1 MRGLIAAALVGWTV
15 FGAAARGAAEWE
27 PSEVKM
33 SAEELES
40 KVVAAGRPRLF
51 FQADGL
57 VELKKAIQ
65 TTHREKWER
74 LKEAVDAALDE
85 EPPEYRPPRLGGDPT
100 RPGTLNDEMLW
111 QRQFGYRVPG
121 MALVALLDADPKYFE
136 LVRKWALKPAE
147 YPLWGAGVFE
157 NADLAASHCLFGL
170 AIAYDWLYERWSP
183 EDRETLRTILAER
196 GKLMYESAEG
206 INDRGWWKHEWRQN
220 HSWCAYQAL
229 GVTAIALGGDVPE
242 VGEWLGKSVWG
253 FQHIVAELPDE
264 GAYEEGIPYW
274 GYGIESLMR
283 FITAARPYSDEDF
296 YGAEFLRNT
305 PLFRLYLAGPSI
317 PMVANF
323 GDGPPRDWHAI
334 RPIMY
339 RMASECEDGMT
350 QWLAEA
356 LPDRRD
362 IDATLWAVL
371 WYDPSVKPQV
381 PRGQPL
387 WHAFTKTGFAGAR
400 TSWGEDA
407 LTLHLRSGKA
417 AVSHSH
423 LDVNNFLLNAGGEW
437 LLRDYGYGEVGEGYF
452 TREVIYFNADTR
464 SHNCL
469 VIGDTHQRT
478 GPDSRGTITDAE
490 ESDGVVW
497 FRSDAT
503 DAYEGAKS
511 VVRELALVLPR
522 EDTGQWGY
530 LVVRDRAR
538 TATPETFDF
547 MLNPG
552 GEVETDADTFTI
564 RCERARLVGKVL
576 RPSGATM
583 EVLPGVGEHINVE
596 DPRCLRIRAP
606 GEGREIEFVV
616 ALVPLAEG
624 EEAPNIAATEGT
636 LSGVRVGTDTL
647 VFSSEGREPPRR
659 AGR

>member
-1 MRGLIAAALVGWTV
+1 
-15 FGAAARGAAEWE
+15 
-27 PSEVKM
+27 
-33 SAEELES
+33 
-40 KVVAAGRPRLF
+40 
-51 FQADGL
+51 
-57 VELKKAIQ
+57 
-65 TTHREKWER
+65 
-74 LKEAVDAALDE
+74 
-85 EPPEYRPPRLGGDPT
+85 
-100 RPGTLNDEMLW
+100 
-111 QRQFGYRVPG
+111 
-121 MALVALLDADPKYFE
+121 
-136 LVRKWALKPAE
+136 
-147 YPLWGAGVFE
+147 
-157 NADLAASHCLFGL
+157 
-170 AIAYDWLYERWSP
+170 
-183 EDRETLRTILAER
+183 
-196 GKLMYESAEG
+196 
-206 INDRGWWKHEWRQN
+206 
-220 HSWCAYQAL
+220 
-229 GVTAIALGGDVPE
+229 VTAIALGGDVPE
-242 VGEWLGKSVWG
+242 VGQWLRKSLWG

-264 GAYEEGIPYW
+264 GAYEEGVPYW

-283 FITAARPYSDEDF
+283 FIAAARPYSDENF
-296 YGAEFLRNT
+296 YEASFVRKT
-305 PLFRLYLAGPSI
+305 TMFRLYLAGPSI

-339 RMASECEDGMT
+339 RIASEYEDGMT

-362 IDATLWAVL
+362 IDATLWALL
-371 WYDPSVKPQV
+371 WYDPSVEPKV

-387 WHAFTKTGFAGAR
+387 WQAFTKTGFAGAR

-407 LTLHLRSGKA
+407 LTLHLRSGRTV
-417 AVSHSH
+417 VSHSH

-452 TREVIYFNADTR
+452 TREVVYFNSDTR

-469 VIGDTHQRT
+469 VIGDTHQRI
-478 GPDSRGTITDAE
+478 GPDSRGTITEAE

-503 DAYEGAKS
+503 DAYEGAES
-511 VVRELALVLPR
+511 VVRELALVLPH
-522 EDTGQWGY
+522 EGTGKWGY
-530 LVVRDRAR
+530 VVVRDRAR
-538 TATPETFDF
+538 TGKPETFDF

-552 GEVETDADTFTI
+552 GPVEIAGDEFTI
-564 RCERARLVGKVL
+564 RCKTSRLLGKVIAPADVTIEL
-576 RPSGATM
+576 
-583 EVLPGVGEHINVE
+583 LPGVGEHINVK

-624 EEAPNIAATEGT
+624 EEGPRIAPAEGP